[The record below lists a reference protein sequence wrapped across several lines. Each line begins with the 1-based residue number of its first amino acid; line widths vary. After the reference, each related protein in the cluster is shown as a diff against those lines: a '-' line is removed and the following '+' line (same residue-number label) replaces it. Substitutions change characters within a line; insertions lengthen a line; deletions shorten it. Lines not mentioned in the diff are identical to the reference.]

1 MASKLNVPK
10 VLRLLSSALCL
21 LQSVATAAGFERIL
35 GHGGPVKDV
44 ALVPQGDLL
53 VSVSFDYSVVL
64 WDTADFHEK
73 YWVLGHNAP
82 VAIAAFST
90 DGRFLATGGDD
101 FLALI

>member
-1 MASKLNVPK
+1 MAKTGAV
-10 VLRLLSSALCL
+10 
-21 LQSVATAAGFERIL
+21 ERIL

-44 ALVPQGDLL
+44 ALAPQGDLL
-53 VSVSFDYSVVL
+53 ASVSFDYSVVF
-64 WDTADFHEK
+64 WDTADFQEK
-73 YWVLGHNAP
+73 YRLLGHNAP